1 MTWDLTTNETD
12 ILVPHELLTSFSSG
26 AQFKGFSPDQVGYDW
41 RTLGHVTSILLS
53 DWTRRCSC
61 LHSTSRQ
68 CGGTPSRRPT
78 WCTGEL

>member
-41 RTLGHVTSILLS
+41 RTLVT
-53 DWTRRCSC
+53 
-61 LHSTSRQ
+61 
-68 CGGTPSRRPT
+68 
-78 WCTGEL
+78 